1 LEVEQKQETKQMR
14 FNELAQDAT
23 QDDYGTWELDDTRR
37 PKLTLRHLNKMRKKR
52 EMSKMEHMD
61 MVNSFK
67 DIYARPSGE

>member
-1 LEVEQKQETKQMR
+1 MKQMR
-14 FNELAQDAT
+14 FNELAQNSQ